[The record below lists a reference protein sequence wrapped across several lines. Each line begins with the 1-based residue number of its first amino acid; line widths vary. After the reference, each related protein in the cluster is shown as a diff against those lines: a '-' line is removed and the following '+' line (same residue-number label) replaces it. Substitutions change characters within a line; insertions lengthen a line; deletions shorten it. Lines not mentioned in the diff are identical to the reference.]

1 MMKTVK
7 NIDSTHRLKHTQQNA
22 GLPHEK
28 KAPPT
33 HKTSGGVLD
42 KLKTRPIIYLPLAAC
57 RLPLAACRLPLA
69 ACRLPLAACRL
80 PLAACRL
87 PLAACRLPLAACRLP
102 LAACRLPLAACRLPL
117 AACRLPLAACRLPLG
132 IRLPQPQIT
141 DTISVSQNP
150 NAQNGKP
157 VLCVCYT
164 YSIFYGGINV

>member
-1 MMKTVK
+1 MK
-7 NIDSTHRLKHTQQNA
+7 NIDNTHRLKHTQQSG
-22 GLPHEK
+22 GLINEK

-33 HKTSGGVLD
+33 HKTNGRGLD
-42 KLKTRPIIYLPLAAC
+42 KAKTRPIIT
-57 RLPLAACRLPLA
+57 CRLPLA